1 MKIIK
6 NGILITPE
14 GEKRADLAIK
24 DGVIAEIG
32 DISPADGD
40 EVYDAG
46 GCYVYPGFI
55 DGHTHLDLEVAGTV
69 TADDFESGT
78 RAAAAG
84 GTTCVVD
91 FATQYKGDT
100 VLNALETWKKKAE
113 GKSHCNVAF
122 HMAVCDWNEKTKE
135 DLPALREAGVTSFK
149 VYMAYDT
156 ALTDNEILEVL
167 EALRPFGGILGCHC
181 ENGALV
187 TELQK
192 AQLAEGHT
200 EPCWHPLSRP
210 AEVEAEAVNRFC
222 YLGAL
227 AGMPVNIVHLSTKLG
242 LEEIRAARKR
252 GQTVYVESCP
262 QYMLLDDSNYSRPGF
277 EGAKYVCSP
286 PLRSK
291 EDIRALKEAVLAGE
305 IDTIATDHC
314 SFSYAGQKI
323 AGKDDFTKIPNGA
336 PGIEHRPAVMMKIF
350 GDSLKPADYCRL
362 MSENPAR
369 IFGMY
374 PKKGALLTGSDAD
387 ITVWDP
393 ADVWTVRAAEM
404 QQNVDYTPFEGMEM
418 PGRAKYVFVNG
429 ILAAECGRPTG
440 ATAGRYVCR

>member
-1 MKIIK
+1 
-6 NGILITPE
+6 
-14 GEKRADLAIK
+14 
-24 DGVIAEIG
+24 
-32 DISPADGD
+32 
-40 EVYDAG
+40 
-46 GCYVYPGFI
+46 
-55 DGHTHLDLEVAGTV
+55 
-69 TADDFESGT
+69 
-78 RAAAAG
+78 
-84 GTTCVVD
+84 
-91 FATQYKGDT
+91 
-100 VLNALETWKKKAE
+100 
-113 GKSHCNVAF
+113 
-122 HMAVCDWNEKTKE
+122 
-135 DLPALREAGVTSFK
+135 
-149 VYMAYDT
+149 
-156 ALTDNEILEVL
+156 
-167 EALRPFGGILGCHC
+167 
-181 ENGALV
+181 
-187 TELQK
+187 
-192 AQLAEGHT
+192 
-200 EPCWHPLSRP
+200 
-210 AEVEAEAVNRFC
+210 
-222 YLGAL
+222 
-227 AGMPVNIVHLSTKLG
+227 
-242 LEEIRAARKR
+242 
-252 GQTVYVESCP
+252 
-262 QYMLLDDSNYSRPGF
+262 MLLDDSNYSRPGF

-323 AGKDDFTKIPNGA
+323 AGKNDFTKIPNGA

-350 GDSLKPADYCRL
+350 GDALKPADYCRL

-440 ATAGRYVCR
+440 VPAGRYVCR